1 MDIPIQGK
9 RGESSIVCFEE
20 IGSAEERIA
29 EFLLELM
36 GYKFLLG

>member
-1 MDIPIQGK
+1 MNISIQGK
-9 RGESSIVCFEE
+9 GGESVVCFEE
-20 IGSAEERIA
+20 IGSAEGRIA

>member
-1 MDIPIQGK
+1 MNIPIQGK
-9 RGESSIVCFEE
+9 GGESFACFEE
-20 IGSAEERIA
+20 IGRAEGGIA